1 MVAEIIKLDEC
12 IDKKAPFQSKGDVA
26 TYYLKVSD
34 ENIKFNKYDADC
46 IKAKLKIAHRIG
58 DSFFHLWS
66 GGGEQKQE
74 MWILVETKG
83 KGDDYFEQLEKSL
96 NLFDDAEC
104 SVHGRFVGKNVP
116 GILTSKTKKEFDKLQ
131 QKFIK
136 KKGTL
141 RFGNKKLEEALLSIN
156 KSSLMD

>member
-1 MVAEIIKLDEC
+1 MVAEIINLDEC
-12 IDKKAPFQSKGDVA
+12 IDKKTSFQSKGEVA
-26 TYYLKVSD
+26 TYYFKLSD

-46 IKAKLKIAHRIG
+46 IKVKLKIEHRIG
-58 DSFFHLWS
+58 DSFFHFWT
-66 GGGEQKQE
+66 GGGEQKHE

-96 NLFDDAEC
+96 GLFDDATC
-104 SVHGRFVGKNVP
+104 SVHGRFVGKKVP
-116 GILTSKTKKEFDKLQ
+116 GILTSKNKKEFDKLQ

-141 RFGNKKLEEALLSIN
+141 RLGNKKLEEVMTSIN